1 MGLNERKE
9 KILELLEE
17 KGQVSVSELSE
28 HFLVSEV
35 TIRTDLSELE
45 SMGLLSRVHGGAVSS
60 YKPYYNMNLNQ
71 RMKANQSK
79 KKEIADQVATL
90 IVDHDT
96 VMINS
101 GTTSLLAFRALPSH
115 FHLNIVTNSIAI
127 ALEAATI
134 PNFNIV
140 LVGGSV
146 NTTYQF
152 TYGFDAVALLKN
164 YHADKL
170 ILSVDGIDIKNGF
183 TTYYDKEVSIAQ
195 TMMEQS
201 ETRIVVA
208 DTSKFERTAFTKISD
223 LSIANYIVTNSSLS
237 DELYQELTDQGIT
250 ILR

>member
-17 KGQVSVSELSE
+17 NGSVAVTELSKLFE
-28 HFLVSEV
+28 VSEV
-35 TIRTDLSELE
+35 TVRNYLDDLE
-45 SMGLLSRVHGGAVSS
+45 SKGLLTRVHGGAVSS

-79 KKEIADQVATL
+79 KKEIAEKVAPL
-90 IVDHDT
+90 IQNNDT
-96 VMINS
+96 IMINS
-101 GTTSLLAFRALPSH
+101 GTTSLLTFRALPTDY
-115 FHLNIVTNSIAI
+115 HLTIVTNSIAI
-127 ALEAATI
+127 ALEAANI
-134 PNFNIV
+134 PNFNII

-152 TYGFDAVALLKN
+152 TYGFDAVSLLKN

-183 TTYYDKEVSIAQ
+183 TTYYDKESSIAK
-195 TMMEQS
+195 TMIEQS

-208 DTSKFERTAFTKISD
+208 DTSKFKRTAFTKISD
-223 LSIANYIVTNSSLS
+223 LTVANYIITNSSLQN
-237 DELYQELTDQGIT
+237 ELYEELTALGIT
-250 ILR
+250 VL